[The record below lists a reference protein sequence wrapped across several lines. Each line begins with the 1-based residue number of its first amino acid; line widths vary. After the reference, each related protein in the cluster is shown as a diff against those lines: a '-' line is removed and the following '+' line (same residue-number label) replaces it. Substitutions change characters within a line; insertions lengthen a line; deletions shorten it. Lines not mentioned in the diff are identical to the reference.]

1 MGPGDRKV
9 EGLVANP
16 HRSCVVEAAAKPS
29 VGQAA
34 PQMSWA
40 ARATG
45 GANGSSR
52 NIQPRTSNSGA
63 APLVGPSQNLL
74 ESESVVPVREEE
86 AIISATTG
94 KLLDIDAFKDYGQVR
109 VQIRSTFCADW
120 PHTPKLSLFLALA
133 DR

>member
-1 MGPGDRKV
+1 V
-9 EGLVANP
+9 EGLAAETP
-16 HRSCVVEAAAKPS
+16 HSRDVEAAAKPP

-45 GANGSSR
+45 GGGNGSSR
-52 NIQPRTSNSGA
+52 NILPRTVTTANRG

-74 ESESVVPVREEE
+74 GSESVVPVREQE
-86 AIISATTG
+86 ATISPTTG

-109 VQIRSTFCADW
+109 PQIRSTFCAI
-120 PHTPKLSLFLALA
+120 KL
-133 DR
+133 